1 MNKKVLLT
9 LLASFL
15 LLVLTACGDSTNDTN
30 DTSDNNTKDK
40 ITLKFATPQSD
51 THSLTSEVFK
61 PMMEEIT
68 ERTDGQVEFD
78 FYPAEQLGKAADL
91 YDLTSNGVA
100 DISFYISTYYPDKMP
115 ITSSLIGIPGLYS
128 TSYEGSVTY
137 HELIKKDPV
146 LQSDFIKNGVRPVL
160 TYNAPSGELWTKG
173 KETLLPEN
181 VKGMK
186 IRTTGEVLNKAT
198 VALEATPVNI
208 TLSEM
213 YEAFDRGVYD
223 GINLNAQ
230 SLNDYGMGELVK
242 FGTKGLNFGGSG
254 TGLII
259 NEKVFQSLPENVQE
273 VILEVGEEYTK
284 SNAKRTDEYVESI
297 FKEYK
302 EKGIVIHEITEDEKA
317 KWSTFFDSVEADW
330 LKEKNNPEFEETLKA
345 FKEKSKENQ

>member
-1 MNKKVLLT
+1 MNKKFIT
-9 LLASFL
+9 AILASFL
-15 LLVLTACGDSTNDTN
+15 LLVLTACGNSAES
-30 DTSDNNTKDK
+30 SDDAAKKDK
-40 ITLKFATPQSD
+40 VTLKFATAQSD

-91 YDLTSNGVA
+91 YDLTSDGVA

-137 HELIKKDPV
+137 HEIAQKDPV
-146 LQSDFIKNGVRPVL
+146 LQSDFIKNGVRPIL
-160 TYNAPSGELWTKG
+160 TYNAPAGELWTRG
-173 KETLLPEN
+173 KEVFVPED

-198 VALEATPVNI
+198 VALDATPVNI

-230 SLNDYGMGELVK
+230 SLNDHGMGELVK
-242 FGTKGLNFGGSG
+242 YGTKGVNFGGSG

-259 NEKVFQSLPENVQE
+259 NENVFQSLSEDVQK
-273 VILEVGEEYTK
+273 VILEVGEKYTK
-284 SNAKRTDEYVESI
+284 SNAERTDEYVESI

-302 EKGIVIHEITEDEKA
+302 DKGIVIHEITEDEKA
-317 KWSTFFDSVEADW
+317 KWSKFFESVEQDW
-330 LKEKNNPEFEETLKA
+330 LKEKDNPEFEETLKA
-345 FKEKSKENQ
+345 FKEKSKENK